1 MTDQGP
7 AGIEALTFD
16 AALAELERTVAE
28 LEAGGQP
35 LERTIALY
43 ERGVALERRCEK
55 LLADAELRV
64 KRLVEGAR
72 GALAEAELRIDEGDR
87 RPPERGRGA
96 WRRGRRG
103 PLRFVALDSPEPA
116 GTRRTSRPVRGGG

>member
-1 MTDQGP
+1 MSATMTALRAATEMEVTAMPDE
-7 AGIEALTFD
+7 EADAINAMTFD

-43 ERGVALERRCEK
+43 ERGVALQQRCEQ

-64 KRLVEGAR
+64 RRLVEGAR
-72 GALAEAELRIDEGDR
+72 GAVAEAELREDE
-87 RPPERGRGA
+87 
-96 WRRGRRG
+96 
-103 PLRFVALDSPEPA
+103 A
-116 GTRRTSRPVRGGG
+116 G